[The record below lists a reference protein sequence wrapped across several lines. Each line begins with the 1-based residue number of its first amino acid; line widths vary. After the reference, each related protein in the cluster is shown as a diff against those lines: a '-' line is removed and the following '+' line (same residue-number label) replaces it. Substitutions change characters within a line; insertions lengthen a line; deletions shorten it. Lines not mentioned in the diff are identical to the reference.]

1 MLNLTARLTVALA
14 LVLTAPAAASSGR
27 NLAPDPTDDG
37 PPAAGGDACT
47 DGVVLD
53 DGTLE
58 TGYGWV
64 PSVVDG
70 RYVQRFEVA
79 DFVSRRI
86 EAVCICWT
94 RTQSDQDIGFEVQ
107 LYRDIGG
114 RPAAFPEAVVAA
126 VATAVP
132 AFPDGA
138 FTTVDVSQVDMRAI
152 TDAFY
157 LGVKW
162 NPSVDRFFF
171 VCADQSPETPV
182 VDGWFVDDRAED
194 WTSVLES
201 SDPIFDEHRAMLVRG
216 RAMAGFFPTV
226 PTLSFWGIV
235 LLIALVGAIGWLVAR
250 RKE

>member
-1 MLNLTARLTVALA
+1 MAKLTARLTVALA
-14 LVLTAPAAASSGR
+14 LLAALPLPASASR
-27 NLAPDPTDDG
+27 TLAPGAVLDG
-37 PPAAGGDACT
+37 PPAGGGDACS

-58 TGYGWV
+58 SGYGWV

-79 DFVSRRI
+79 DFISRRI

-94 RTQSDQDIGFEVQ
+94 RTQADDQVDFEVQ

-114 RPAAFPEAVVAA
+114 RPAAFPEAVVGA
-126 VATAVP
+126 VAAAVP

-171 VCADQSPETPV
+171 VCVDQGPVTPV
-182 VDGWFVDDRAED
+182 VDGWFVDDRAEE

-201 SDPIFDEHRAMLVRG
+201 SDPIFDEHRAMLIRG
-216 RAMAGFFPTV
+216 RAMEGFYPLV
-226 PTLSFWGIV
+226 PTLSFWGVVI
-235 LLIALVGAIGWLVAR
+235 LIAAVGFIGWLVAR
-250 RKE
+250 RQE